1 MAVSSSCLQ
10 LAAVPEPQAVVTDLQ
25 RIYEA
30 NVDFVWRLVA
40 RLGVA
45 PDAVADAVQDVFL
58 VVHRRLADFD
68 GRATIRAWLAGICR
82 GVAANRRRAAQREQ
96 NRLRLLSTVG
106 APQPAPPDRRVDL
119 GRVVK
124 DFLDGL
130 DEDQRTTCVLID
142 VEGMTAGEV
151 AELLG
156 VPRNTIYSR
165 LRLVRTKL
173 RRRLAE
179 LDMTDAI
186 GFGPEGSR
194 GR

>member
-1 MAVSSSCLQ
+1 MAASSSCLP
-10 LAAVPEPQAVVTDLQ
+10 LAAVTEPHGAATDLPG
-25 RIYEA
+25 IYEMH
-30 NVDFVWRLVA
+30 VDFVWRLVA

-96 NRLRLLSTVG
+96 QRLRLLCTVG
-106 APQPAPPDRRVDL
+106 APQPLPADRRVDL
-119 GRVVK
+119 GRVVGE
-124 DFLDGL
+124 FLDGL
-130 DEDQRTTCVLID
+130 DEDQRMSVLLVD
-142 VEGMTAGEV
+142 VEGMSAAEV
-151 AELLG
+151 AEILG

-186 GFGPEGSR
+186 RGSR
-194 GR
+194 ER